1 MSNWSYR
8 VGDPQPEWVTDQK
21 VFGDTCDG
29 INQSINT
36 LIGIHHVVGS
46 YSKESLVYSG
56 IYAPMPL
63 ETHISKLAHEFKTPL
78 NTIIGYSQL
87 LLDRDATAE
96 VNEKIGIVLKAAR
109 HLNTL
114 ISDVV
119 DFSKL
124 EAKSFSFNMMPLKTK
139 DMINECM
146 NYVMSSVTDKKIA
159 LIDRLSLDSPTIYV
173 DDRRFKQIIINILSN
188 AIKYGVQHG
197 KIEIIEKCDI
207 AERLYELKIIDD
219 GIGIEGQDM
228 QKLFNQFTRF
238 SGLRVE
244 GVGLGLVITRGLV
257 EGMKGKIS
265 ITSPGLGLGTCVTLT
280 FPLFSTAE
288 PTGTPQILI
297 VDDNDSNIMIL
308 REFIGR
314 LFPHIKIDICTNS
327 KDFSTLFKPSTY
339 RIVFM
344 DLHMPLKN
352 GIVLA
357 KEIIDLEKQ
366 LISQTKTKIIC
377 VSADV
382 GARNKPGARDVFDGF
397 INKPYEMHE
406 ISGSIMKY
414 L

>member
-1 MSNWSYR
+1 MTSWVYR
-8 VGDPQPEWVTDQK
+8 VGDPVPDWVTDQK
-21 VFGDTCDG
+21 AFIENCDG
-29 INQSINT
+29 INRSINA
-36 LIGIHHVVGS
+36 LIGIHHVIGQ
-46 YSKESLVYSG
+46 YNADLYMG
-56 IYAPMPL
+56 IYATMPL

-87 LLDRDATAE
+87 LLDRNATAE

-124 EAKSFSFNMMPLKTK
+124 EAKSFTFNMAPIKTK

-146 NYVMSSVTDKKIA
+146 NYVMASVTDKKIA
-159 LIDRLSLDSPTIYV
+159 LIDRLSLDTPTIYV

-188 AIKYGVQHG
+188 AIKYGVHHG
-197 KIEIIEKCDI
+197 KIEIIETCNI
-207 AERLYELKIIDD
+207 ADRLYELKIIDD
-219 GIGIEGQDM
+219 GIGIGPQDL

-257 EGMKGKIS
+257 EGMKGKIN
-265 ITSPGLGLGTCVTLT
+265 ITSPGLGLGTCVSLT
-280 FPLFSTAE
+280 FPLFSTTE
-288 PTGTPQILI
+288 QQQTIKVLI

-314 LFPHIKIDICTNS
+314 LFPHIKVDICTNH
-327 KDFSTLFKPSTY
+327 KDFAILFKPMTY
-339 RIVFM
+339 KIVFM

-357 KEIIDLEKQ
+357 REIMEQELTTSI
-366 LISQTKTKIIC
+366 KTKIIC

-382 GARNKPGARDVFDGF
+382 GARNKSGAKEVFDGF

-406 ISGSIMKY
+406 ISGTIMKY

>member
-1 MSNWSYR
+1 MTEFKYR
-8 VGDPQPEWVTDQK
+8 VGDPIPNWVTDQK
-21 VFGDTCDG
+21 AFSDICDG
-29 INQSINT
+29 INRSVNA
-36 LIGIHHVVGS
+36 LIGIHHVICSFGGDM
-46 YSKESLVYSG
+46 YCGVY
-56 IYAPMPL
+56 ATMPL

-87 LLDRDATAE
+87 LLDRDATPE

-124 EAKSFSFNMMPLKTK
+124 ESKSFTFNMAPLKTGPL
-139 DMINECM
+139 INECM
-146 NYVMSSVTDKKIA
+146 NYVMALVSDKKIA
-159 LIDRLSLDSPTIYV
+159 IVDRLSLDSPTIYV

-197 KIEIIEKCDI
+197 KIEIIETCNI
-207 AERLYELKIIDD
+207 AERFYELKIIDD
-219 GIGIEGQDM
+219 GIGISPPDM
-228 QKLFNQFTRF
+228 QKLFNQFSRF

-257 EGMKGKIS
+257 EGMKGRIA
-265 ITSPGLGLGTCVTLT
+265 ITSDGLGMGTCVKLT
-280 FPLFSTAE
+280 FPLFSTTE
-288 PTGTPQILI
+288 QVDQIRILI

-308 REFIGR
+308 REFISR

-327 KDFSTLFKPSTY
+327 KDFSQLFKPNFY
-339 RIVFM
+339 KIVFM

-352 GIVLA
+352 GIVLS
-357 KEIIDLEKQ
+357 KEIRLLENPDEKQ
-366 LISQTKTKIIC
+366 TKIIC

-382 GARNKPGARDVFDGF
+382 GARNKPGAKEVFDGF

-406 ISGSIMKY
+406 ISSSIMKY